1 MSRFILSNSLKV
13 EVETNSKWLEI
24 KAKAIEYFKS
34 MPIPG
39 IRLIVTTNN
48 NFFRAA
54 WIILMI
60 ISVAFGIYNIVLSV
74 NNFYKFETVT
84 NIKRVETMN
93 VTFPAVTLCFLHTYK
108 RDHYRNGTLVGS
120 KEILIK
126 NDNVS
131 RIYNF
136 LDFNSTRLYDNR
148 DLADFRNVSTHL
160 DFFKVFRELDF
171 DCFRFNAATNKSL
184 ELFTAKTMDMTYIFI
199 LKSMYIEQISVNEY
213 YNYSF
218 NPRSTRLNPDFDI
231 YVGDNYLNSFE
242 KIGFHKAE
250 GNRFNL
256 VEIAKDSVETKLPE
270 PYNQCKEYLTN
281 DHYHQSNCI
290 ETCISDEIKNKYSCT
305 FVQSLFAIPGLKDC
319 NFVGELLYKE
329 FLSGCQKQCPES
341 CYSERF
347 TADIVSSELSS
358 ELSGQTWFRISL
370 RDLTSLTITQVPKID
385 EFTFINNIGGGLGL
399 FMGISF
405 PTLIDFIEVIAENL
419 WTAFVD

>member
-1 MSRFILSNSLKV
+1 
-13 EVETNSKWLEI
+13 
-24 KAKAIEYFKS
+24 

-39 IRLIVTTNN
+39 IRFIVTTNH
-48 NFFRAA
+48 NFYRLA

-60 ISVAFGIYNIVLSV
+60 ISAAIGIYNIALSV

-148 DLADFRNVSTHL
+148 DLVNFRNVSTHL
-160 DFFKVFRELDF
+160 DYFKVFSEYDF
-171 DCFRFNAATNKSL
+171 DCFRFNAATKKSFQ
-184 ELFTAKTMDMTYIFI
+184 LFTANTTDQIYAIN
-199 LKSMYIEQISVNEY
+199 LKNLYTEQISENEY
-213 YNYSF
+213 LNYSF
-218 NPRSTRLNPDFDI
+218 IARPGHLHPEFDI
-231 YVGDNYLNSFE
+231 YVGDSYLNSFE
-242 KIGFHKAE
+242 KLDSHRAE
-250 GNRFNL
+250 GNHFHR

-270 PYNQCKEYLTN
+270 PYNKCKESLTN
-281 DHYHQSNCI
+281 ENYHQENCV
-290 ETCISDEIKNKYSCT
+290 ETCISKEIKNKYNCT
-305 FVQSLFAIPGLKDC
+305 FVQSLFAIAGLKHC
-319 NFVGELLYKE
+319 NNEGKLLYKE
-329 FLSGCQKQCPES
+329 FLTVCRKQCPEN

-347 TADIVSSELSS
+347 TTDIWSSELSS
-358 ELSGQTWFRISL
+358 AVSRVTRFRISL
-370 RDLTSLTITQVPKID
+370 RDLSSLTITQIPKID

-405 PTLIDFIEVIAENL
+405 PID
-419 WTAFVD
+419 

>member
-1 MSRFILSNSLKV
+1 
-13 EVETNSKWLEI
+13 
-24 KAKAIEYFKS
+24 
-34 MPIPG
+34 
-39 IRLIVTTNN
+39 
-48 NFFRAA
+48 
-54 WIILMI
+54 MI
-60 ISVAFGIYNIVLSV
+60 ISAAVGIYNIDLSV

-93 VTFPAVTLCFLHTYK
+93 ATFPAITICFFGTYK

-136 LDFNSTRLYDNR
+136 LDFNTIRFYSRGNSVDYR
-148 DLADFRNVSTHL
+148 SVSTYL
-160 DFFKVFRELDF
+160 DFFKFFSEYDF

-184 ELFTAKTMDMTYIFI
+184 ELFTAKTMDMTYAVS

-242 KIGFHKAE
+242 KIGFHKVD

-290 ETCISDEIKNKYSCT
+290 ETCISVEIKNKYSCT
-305 FVQSLFAIPGLKDC
+305 FVQSLFAIPGLKHC
-319 NFVGELLYKE
+319 NNEGKLLYKE
-329 FLSGCQKQCPES
+329 FLAICQNKCPES

-347 TADIVSSELSS
+347 TSDIWSSELSD
-358 ELSGQTWFRISL
+358 ELRGTTSFRISL
-370 RDLTSLTITQVPKID
+370 RDLSSLTITQIPKID

>member
-1 MSRFILSNSLKV
+1 
-13 EVETNSKWLEI
+13 
-24 KAKAIEYFKS
+24 
-34 MPIPG
+34 
-39 IRLIVTTNN
+39 
-48 NFFRAA
+48 
-54 WIILMI
+54 MI
-60 ISVAFGIYNIVLSV
+60 ISAAVGIYNIDLSV

-93 VTFPAVTLCFLHTYK
+93 ATFPAITICFFGTYK

-120 KEILIK
+120 KEIFIK

-136 LDFNSTRLYDNR
+136 LLFNTTRFYSRGDS
-148 DLADFRNVSTHL
+148 ADFRNVSTHF
-160 DFFKVFRELDF
+160 DYFKVFSEFDY

-184 ELFTAKTMDMTYIFI
+184 ELFTAKTMDMTYAVS

-218 NPRSTRLNPDFDI
+218 NPRSTRFYPDFDI

-242 KIGFHKAE
+242 KIDSQRADGNLFH
-250 GNRFNL
+250 RI
-256 VEIAKDSVETKLPE
+256 EIAKDSVEIKLPE
-270 PYNQCKEYLTN
+270 PYNQCKESLTN

-290 ETCISDEIKNKYSCT
+290 ETCISVEIKNKYSCT
-305 FVQSLFAIPGLKDC
+305 LVQSLFAIPGLKHC
-319 NFVGELLYKE
+319 NYEGKRLYKE
-329 FLSGCQKQCPES
+329 FLSVCQKECPES

-347 TADIVSSELSS
+347 TAEVWSSVPSDDIGSRTL
-358 ELSGQTWFRISL
+358 FRFSF
-370 RDLTSLTITQVPKID
+370 RDLSSLTITQVPKID
-385 EFTFINNIGGGLGL
+385 GFTFLNNIGGGLGL

-405 PTLIDFIEVIAENL
+405 PTLIEFIEVIAEIL